1 MLQLHTSKCGGR
13 GFYKYPFSETEVTLT
28 TEKAAESSH
37 LLHAIE
43 TFVFADIHHS

>member
-13 GFYKYPFSETEVTLT
+13 DSYRYPFSETEVTLT

-37 LLHAIE
+37 LLNEIAS
-43 TFVFADIHHS
+43 FVSKNIHHS